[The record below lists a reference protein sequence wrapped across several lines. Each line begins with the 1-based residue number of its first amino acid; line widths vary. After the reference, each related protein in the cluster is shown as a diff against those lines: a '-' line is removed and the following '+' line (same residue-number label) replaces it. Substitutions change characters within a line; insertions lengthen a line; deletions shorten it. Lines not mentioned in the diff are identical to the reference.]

1 MDLNFYMPVQL
12 FTGEGCVKREL
23 ARMSRYGRRCL
34 ILTGAH
40 AAAASGALDDVM
52 EVMAGA
58 GVDVTVFPGIGQN
71 PLLTQCQNAAFAAD
85 TCRADFLIG
94 VGGGSVMDATKAAA
108 WIAENITAHTDRLF
122 AGQYRHDPLPFA
134 LVGLTAGTGSEV
146 SPVAVLTCPDGRKRS
161 VSDPRCYARMAF
173 GDPRYT
179 GSLPRVPTEASALD
193 AFCHA
198 AEGYLNPACSDAAE
212 VFAAKALPLLADG
225 LEALSRLSPEERPDA
240 ALRERLYYGS
250 LWAGMVLNALGTSY
264 PHPMGYVLTEDFGV
278 PHGAACAV
286 FLPDLLDR
294 TAEYWPERMASFDV
308 LTGGRDRLL
317 PLLRQLTKADIA
329 MTPEQAETYACRWDP
344 DKGGA
349 VPHNFARVAG
359 GFTPSDARKLLW
371 ELFVKE
377 N

>member
-1 MDLNFYMPVQL
+1 
-12 FTGEGCVKREL
+12 
-23 ARMSRYGRRCL
+23 
-34 ILTGAH
+34 
-40 AAAASGALDDVM
+40 
-52 EVMAGA
+52 
-58 GVDVTVFPGIGQN
+58 
-71 PLLTQCQNAAFAAD
+71 
-85 TCRADFLIG
+85 
-94 VGGGSVMDATKAAA
+94 MDATKAAA

-179 GSLPRVPTEASALD
+179 DSLPRVPTEASALD

-198 AEGYLNPACSDAAE
+198 AEGYLNPPAATRRR
-212 VFAAKALPLLADG
+212 FCRQSPAAAGGRAGGAVPPVAGGAAGCRPARSAVLRLPVGGDG
-225 LEALSRLSPEERPDA
+225 AECLGHLVSP
-240 ALRERLYYGS
+240 S
-250 LWAGMVLNALGTSY
+250 AGLCVDG
-264 PHPMGYVLTEDFGV
+264 GFRR

-294 TAEYWPERMASFDV
+294 TAERWPERMAAFDA

-317 PLLRQLTKADIA
+317 PLIRQLARTDIA
-329 MTPEQAETYACRWDP
+329 MTPEQAEAYICRWDP
-344 DKGGA
+344 ARGGA

-359 GFTPSDARKLLW
+359 GFTPTTPAVCFGSYL
-371 ELFVKE
+371 
-377 N
+377 